1 MRKTYVDNIR
11 WITVVLVVVYHVI
24 YMFNGSVT
32 AGVIGPFKPVQYQDA
47 IQYFLYPWF
56 MLLLFVVSGMSARY
70 YLNGHS
76 DREFLKTRT
85 KKLLI
90 PSTIGLFVFWWI
102 LGYYNMIIAGAFE
115 SVWTVPKPILFIIM
129 AVSGTG
135 VLWYIQMLWVFSLFL
150 ILIRRIEKDRLY
162 RVCGKV
168 NLPILL
174 CMTPIVWGAAQI
186 LNTPMIVVYRFGIY
200 GLGFLLGYFVFSHD
214 AVMERIEK
222 WWLPLAALAL
232 GLGIVFVSIFWGEP
246 YAEHQVLD
254 TFLCNAYAWIA
265 TFAILSGMKKWGN
278 FENAFSR
285 FMNRKAWGLYLFH
298 YLILAASAWYLHL
311 YTHLSPFS
319 MYLLEGVAAFS
330 GALIMYEMISRIPV
344 LRFLVCGIGGGK

>member
-1 MRKTYVDNIR
+1 MDNSGSCGDLPCDLYVQWLSHRRCNR
-11 WITVVLVVVYHVI
+11 S
-24 YMFNGSVT
+24 FQAGSVSGCNT
-32 AGVIGPFKPVQYQDA
+32 VFSLSLVHVAFICSLRYERKVLSQWSFRQGVSENQD
-47 IQYFLYPWF
+47 
-56 MLLLFVVSGMSARY
+56 
-70 YLNGHS
+70 
-76 DREFLKTRT
+76 

-102 LGYYNMIIAGAFE
+102 LGYYNMMIAGAFE
-115 SVWTVPKPILFIIM
+115 SMWTVPKPILFIIM

-162 RVCGKV
+162 KVCKKV

-200 GLGFLLGYFVFSHD
+200 GLGFLLGYSIFSHD
-214 AVMERIEK
+214 AVMERMEK
-222 WWLPLAALAL
+222 WWLPLSALAL

-265 TFAILSGMKKWGN
+265 TLAILSGMKKWGN
-278 FENAFSR
+278 FENDFSC

-298 YLILAASAWYLHL
+298 YFILAASAWYLHL
-311 YTHLSPFS
+311 YTHLSPFP
-319 MYLLEGVAAFS
+319 MYLLVGVAAFS
-330 GALIMYEMISRIPV
+330 GALIMYEIISRIPV